1 MRTDEP
7 AALARTRV
15 AHERFL
21 HTGVRADGVRPLVA
35 DSWLRSLRSGVDPE
49 RPAPP
54 VTLSDADLRAYRD
67 EHPLRHALPLV
78 RGLLLDAAVGEGFVV
93 ALTDADGRLLWVA
106 GDARV
111 RRAVEEV
118 GFVEGAAWDERH
130 AGTNAP
136 GTALAT
142 GHDVQVR
149 AAEHFTRAVQ
159 PWSCT
164 AAVLT
169 GPDGRVL
176 GALDVT
182 GREQAASVLMG
193 SLVRATAVAVEAD
206 LRARS
211 LARTRP
217 VTAGRTRLEVLR
229 PGSGV
234 LVGPGGAPRTLSL
247 RHAELLLLLG
257 EHPQG
262 LHADELAVLLH
273 PDAMSDVAV
282 RAEVSRLR
290 RVAGSLVAHSRPYR
304 LAAPLDSDVATVR
317 EALTSGRVRQALDQY
332 PGPVLPRSRAP
343 GVERVRDA
351 LAADVRGAVLGGDD
365 PVALEAWLDRD
376 DGADDWQ
383 GWERLVACTRPGTA
397 VHARALSRLDL
408 LVRRLGVG
416 PAPYPWR

>member
-7 AALARTRV
+7 SALARTRV

-21 HTGVRADGVRPLVA
+21 HTGVRVAGVRPLVA

-54 VTLSDADLRAYRD
+54 VTLSEADLRAYRD

-118 GFVEGAAWDERH
+118 GFVEGAAWDEQH
-130 AGTNAP
+130 VGTNAP

-211 LARTRP
+211 LARDRP
-217 VTAGRTRLEVLR
+217 VAAGRMRLEVLR

-234 LVGPGGAPRTLSL
+234 LVGSDGAPRTLSL

-257 EHPQG
+257 EHPHG

-290 RVAGSLVAHSRPYR
+290 RVAGPLVAHSRPYR
-304 LAAPLDSDVATVR
+304 LAAPLDSDVAAVR
-317 EALTSGRVRQALDQY
+317 ETLASGRVRQALDQY

-365 PVALEAWLDRD
+365 PVALQGWLDRD